1 MPNVLNRLVKDKR
14 LELMPDELT
23 RLLDAELAKPED
35 EMDTQLVSELLH
47 LVEKDAPTDADMAA
61 DWQAISQKLNRRR
74 LPVVLRRAA
83 IAAAS
88 IIAAFLVTYT
98 SARAFNWT
106 LLLKYLMPV
115 AQTFGIVTPDYEVE
129 QEQNTRYWAA
139 DNDTSREME
148 FSSLDDIPGEI
159 GKAIAASGCL
169 PEGYAFV
176 QGTWSDDGVLQKWSL
191 YMTKGDQWATLEAL
205 EVAQDA
211 GASFDVEYER
221 QAEVPGTIEIDGV
234 DVTVYYNS
242 DEDGLSVSWLSKGVH
257 YNLYG
262 MLTEDELR
270 HVIHALNT

>member
-35 EMDTQLVSELLH
+35 EMDTRLVSELLQ

-61 DWQAISQKLNRRR
+61 DWQAISRKLNRRR

-115 AQTFGIVTPDYEVE
+115 AQTFGIVTTDQLTESDSIE
-129 QEQNTRYWAA
+129 
-139 DNDTSREME
+139 
-148 FSSLDDIPGEI
+148 GEI
-159 GKAIAASGCL
+159 SVEDDDTEEKA
-169 PEGYAFV
+169 
-176 QGTWSDDGVLQKWSL
+176 
-191 YMTKGDQWATLEAL
+191 
-205 EVAQDA
+205 
-211 GASFDVEYER
+211 R
-221 QAEVPGTIEIDGV
+221 TILLAKKKQQNG
-234 DVTVYYNS
+234 
-242 DEDGLSVSWLSKGVH
+242 
-257 YNLYG
+257 
-262 MLTEDELR
+262 
-270 HVIHALNT
+270 